1 MTFDRD
7 ILAPAE
13 PADRSEPALEPA
25 PPATRRTVTLTLGML
40 ATAVLAAVCLVM
52 PTAYAVRTPG
62 PTVDTLG
69 VQDLAEGESV
79 REVPLVE
86 ISGAETY
93 EPSGQLRLTTVS
105 VYGGPGGDVLVGDV
119 LLGWVAGDRS
129 VQPVEA
135 IFPRDLT
142 PEEQEETGQA
152 EMVSSQENATVA
164 ALTELGYEV
173 PATLTIVGAAPG
185 TGADGVVA
193 QGDVVRTI
201 DGEPVVTHQGL
212 LGALDRVTPGEDV
225 VLGVLRDGEEV
236 DLTITTGEGHGRA
249 VLGIYLD
256 PQYDYPLDVKIQ
268 IENIGGPSAGTMFAL
283 AIIDRLTPEDELGG
297 EVVAGTGTMDVEG
310 NVGAIGGIEQK
321 MHGAVRDGA
330 RWFLAPSGN
339 CDQVVGSVP
348 DGLRVVPVATLA
360 EARQAVEAIGAG
372 DGDALPTC
380 S

>member
-13 PADRSEPALEPA
+13 PDLYPSAHV
-25 PPATRRTVTLTLGML
+25 TRRTVTLTLAML
-40 ATAVLAAVCLVM
+40 ATGALAAVALVM

-62 PTVDTLG
+62 PTEDTLG
-69 VQDLAEGESV
+69 VQDLGDGESM

-86 ISGAETY
+86 IEGTETHD
-93 EPSGQLRLTTVS
+93 PSGELRLTTVS

-119 LLGWVAGDRS
+119 LMGWFARDRS

-135 IFPRDLT
+135 IFPPDLT

-193 QGDVVRTI
+193 EGDVVQSI
-201 DGEPVVTHQGL
+201 DGRTVVTHQDL
-212 LGALDRVTPGEDV
+212 LGGLADVSPGADV
-225 VLGVLRDGEEV
+225 VLGVLRGGEPV
-236 DLTITTGEGHGRA
+236 DLTITTGEGDGRA
-249 VLGIYLD
+249 LLGVYLD
-256 PQYDYPLDVKIQ
+256 PDYDYPVDVRIQ
-268 IENIGGPSAGTMFAL
+268 IENIGGPSAGSMFAL
-283 AIIDRLTPEDELGG
+283 AIIDKLTADDELAG
-297 EVVAGTGTMDVEG
+297 EIVGGTGTMDVEG
-310 NVGAIGGIEQK
+310 HVGAIGGIEQK
-321 MHGAVRDGA
+321 MYGARRDGA
-330 RWFLAPSGN
+330 RWFLAPAGN
-339 CDQVVGSVP
+339 CREVLGNVP
-348 DGLRVVPVATLA
+348 DGLQVVAVATLS
-360 EARQAVEAIGAG
+360 EARDAIEAIGAG
-372 DGDALPTC
+372 ETASLPTC